1 MKVRILKKALEK
13 ISKKN
18 SMEEEQET
26 IILEGYSTQRQLP
39 PVKEETYLYYP
50 HIPKKMSIKDKSIIS
65 DF

>member
-26 IILEGYSTQRQLP
+26 IILEGYSTQR
-39 PVKEETYLYYP
+39 
-50 HIPKKMSIKDKSIIS
+50 
-65 DF
+65 